1 MSELFTKLGEKFDNE
16 IVKDYNDTVELA
28 KQEHS
33 DKFAYNVLGLKHKI
47 KSEDKLQQIADKFVA
62 EYPVV
67 ELLHWNGS
75 HASDRQIDI
84 LINHIKEKSNE
95 FTGTSSLA

>member
-1 MSELFTKLGEKFDNE
+1 MGLG
-16 IVKDYNDTVELA
+16 
-28 KQEHS
+28 
-33 DKFAYNVLGLKHKI
+33 HKI

-75 HASDRQIDI
+75 HASDNQLDI
-84 LINHIKEKSNE
+84 LMTTLRRNQMNHHVSVPLREARVQFQKMC
-95 FTGTSSLA
+95 

>member
-1 MSELFTKLGEKFDNE
+1 MAD
-16 IVKDYNDTVELA
+16 A
-28 KQEHS
+28 EHS
-33 DKFAYNVLGLKHKI
+33 DNFAYNVLGLKHKI

-67 ELLHWNGS
+67 ELLHWDGS

-84 LINHIKEKSNE
+84 LINHIKEKSNG
-95 FTGTSSLA
+95 FTSASAVA